1 MRRSVLSWSGP
12 AALVMPRAEQTGT
25 RRRRLR
31 PPVHRCRTTDRG
43 VLHDVEAG
51 SSRGARHAGCHAVL
65 TCRAAVGQGPCNGR
79 MPTVPTASCRA
90 IRPRHAD
97 RVMLDRAI
105 PTASTGRV
113 MPTAHADR
121 RAMPT
126 APSRRRRAP
135 AGRHRNGLDNTGL
148 CVAQRGMRLH
158 DKVAIVTGGGGGMG
172 RGICACLTR
181 EGADVVV
188 SDLDLERARET
199 VAAAEQ
205 AGRRGLAVEGDVT
218 SEDDCTAVVRQAL
231 DAFGQVD
238 ILVNNAGHFGHTLAL
253 PFTNLTGQD
262 WDDNFAVNV
271 KGPFFMCKA
280 VAAHMMERRYG
291 KIVNISSISAK
302 RDPIFL
308 PNYAAAKNAVL
319 SLTRVVAKQL
329 GPYNVNANAVCPG
342 LVWTPFWERLAPMLV
357 EQDPDRS
364 GQDPRAVFDEVAGAA
379 VLGRPQTP
387 EDVGNLVAFLSSEE
401 ACNITGQAIHVDGGI
416 AMG

>member
-1 MRRSVLSWSGP
+1 
-12 AALVMPRAEQTGT
+12 
-25 RRRRLR
+25 
-31 PPVHRCRTTDRG
+31 
-43 VLHDVEAG
+43 
-51 SSRGARHAGCHAVL
+51 
-65 TCRAAVGQGPCNGR
+65 
-79 MPTVPTASCRA
+79 
-90 IRPRHAD
+90 
-97 RVMLDRAI
+97 
-105 PTASTGRV
+105 
-113 MPTAHADR
+113 
-121 RAMPT
+121 
-126 APSRRRRAP
+126 
-135 AGRHRNGLDNTGL
+135 
-148 CVAQRGMRLH
+148 MRLH

-387 EDVGNLVAFLSSEE
+387 EDVGNLVAFLCSEE

>member
-1 MRRSVLSWSGP
+1 MR
-12 AALVMPRAEQTGT
+12 TK
-25 RRRRLR
+25 
-31 PPVHRCRTTDRG
+31 DR
-43 VLHDVEAG
+43 
-51 SSRGARHAGCHAVL
+51 
-65 TCRAAVGQGPCNGR
+65 
-79 MPTVPTASCRA
+79 
-90 IRPRHAD
+90 
-97 RVMLDRAI
+97 
-105 PTASTGRV
+105 
-113 MPTAHADR
+113 
-121 RAMPT
+121 
-126 APSRRRRAP
+126 
-135 AGRHRNGLDNTGL
+135 
-148 CVAQRGMRLH
+148 
-158 DKVAIVTGGGGGMG
+158 VAIVTGGAGAVGGGISRCLAREGAHIVVADIALEAAEKRAEEIRGMG
-172 RGICACLTR
+172 RR
-181 EGADVVV
+181 
-188 SDLDLERARET
+188 S
-199 VAAAEQ
+199 
-205 AGRRGLAVEGDVT
+205 LAVQADITLEK
-218 SEDDCTAVVRQAL
+218 DCQGLVQASL
-231 DAFGQVD
+231 KEFGCID

-357 EQDPDRS
+357 EQDPDRI

>member
-1 MRRSVLSWSGP
+1 
-12 AALVMPRAEQTGT
+12 
-25 RRRRLR
+25 
-31 PPVHRCRTTDRG
+31 
-43 VLHDVEAG
+43 
-51 SSRGARHAGCHAVL
+51 
-65 TCRAAVGQGPCNGR
+65 
-79 MPTVPTASCRA
+79 
-90 IRPRHAD
+90 
-97 RVMLDRAI
+97 
-105 PTASTGRV
+105 
-113 MPTAHADR
+113 
-121 RAMPT
+121 
-126 APSRRRRAP
+126 
-135 AGRHRNGLDNTGL
+135 
-148 CVAQRGMRLH
+148 MRLQ

-188 SDLDLERARET
+188 SDLDVARAQET

-205 AGRRGLAVEGDVT
+205 AGRRGLAVAGDVT
-218 SEDDCTAVVRQAL
+218 SEDDCGAVVRQAL
-231 DAFGQVD
+231 EAFGQVD
-238 ILVNNAGHFGHTLAL
+238 VVVNNAGHFGDRLAL
-253 PFTNLTGQD
+253 PFTSLTGED

-280 VAAHMMERRYG
+280 VAAHMMERRSG
-291 KIVNISSISAK
+291 KIVNISSIAAK

-329 GPYNVNANAVCPG
+329 GPYNVNVNAVCPG
-342 LVWTPFWERLAPMLV
+342 MVWTPFWERLAPMLA
-357 EQDPDRS
+357 EHDPDRT